1 LLSRPVVTASVFF
14 LLWLVGTGRCWG
26 WGVGHQDI
34 VRATF
39 SHLPADIQDEIPAD
53 ARQVATEKYAL
64 YPDSFDLFKPE
75 EVGPQAMEELKSYG
89 LPNRYALHSDKG
101 RAVAFVLLVE
111 AFRQKQYDHAALW
124 IAALSHSTADMA
136 AINHDPLV
144 HSVIYTSAYKLH
156 LPGGLR
162 FGMLGCFDISDIARD
177 HDGGA
182 DAWEKSI
189 EPALL
194 SDDGRDGQTALL
206 EIMAYGQQGA
216 DFCAPRGIPILADAV
231 QAVTH
236 SDAEARLRSRQK
248 LSQLGAWAVG
258 RTVRDTAV
266 AARLAKTDEEVKL
279 TPAIEAKFAQQNE
292 AFMRQRNIA
301 DDALF
306 DPILRPLADAGPAA
320 DAPKPTSRPN
330 TVGVVLE
337 PTWRMNDAM
346 LGYGDRV
353 IDACICRAMQDEG
366 HSYVT
371 LDVRDILDKGF
382 PSPARVPTI
391 VISATALRDYG
402 WMHVADLNRQLHAYL
417 QDGGHL
423 LWIGGNT
430 KPPEALS
437 PLVDAMAQT
446 AGQPIP
452 GQELLHQDPA
462 VHDTKLILLSG
473 AADPSWTFYRPLLL
487 KVGWSQ
493 PLDPWRFDKS
503 SDVLQPFLQIQEGSN
518 PPSVV
523 GVYWNG
529 AAGKQIQGA
538 YLPIYSVA
546 PHLLVESAV
555 VADPSVPRL
564 DEPSIQILDTV
575 LNQLSS

>member
-1 LLSRPVVTASVFF
+1 
-14 LLWLVGTGRCWG
+14 
-26 WGVGHQDI
+26 
-34 VRATF
+34 
-39 SHLPADIQDEIPAD
+39 
-53 ARQVATEKYAL
+53 
-64 YPDSFDLFKPE
+64 
-75 EVGPQAMEELKSYG
+75 
-89 LPNRYALHSDKG
+89 
-101 RAVAFVLLVE
+101 
-111 AFRQKQYDHAALW
+111 
-124 IAALSHSTADMA
+124 
-136 AINHDPLV
+136 
-144 HSVIYTSAYKLH
+144 
-156 LPGGLR
+156 
-162 FGMLGCFDISDIARD
+162 
-177 HDGGA
+177 
-182 DAWEKSI
+182 
-189 EPALL
+189 
-194 SDDGRDGQTALL
+194 
-206 EIMAYGQQGA
+206 
-216 DFCAPRGIPILADAV
+216 
-231 QAVTH
+231 
-236 SDAEARLRSRQK
+236 
-248 LSQLGAWAVG
+248 
-258 RTVRDTAV
+258 
-266 AARLAKTDEEVKL
+266 
-279 TPAIEAKFAQQNE
+279 
-292 AFMRQRNIA
+292 MRQRNIA